1 MRIADHFG
9 RNPKENPLL
18 VTVLA
23 LFGQFRQLFVL
34 NYLYWLARRR
44 GTGEPSD
51 AELMRALKVG
61 NVFAINELR
70 QAMPR
75 WPNNKV
81 FGVLGLLREYDGKS
95 KGTRRRR
102 RVGRRAA
109 ARTAAQNAD
118 DLIFLLNDR
127 LLLHR
132 RPFDTPGR
140 RAARRVYLYQRLRT
154 VDYRPLHTAA
164 HLSRLRDG
172 AGSLFGRPAELP
184 AGRIADE
191 IGALL
196 HANGYPAGGAT
207 VTLRLYADGTY
218 ALTADG
224 VSLYRTYALRSLRP
238 AAAVVPCD
246 GYRPEWPTSARR
258 ETARWAQQEAERSGA
273 RCALLCDR
281 DGIVRRAG
289 DAPLFAV
296 RDDVIYAAPLDDVEW
311 TLVAEAARRAGIR
324 WVERPVGAAQLRLFD
339 ELFSFDCEGVSSI
352 ASFEGTP
359 YLSLTAE
366 RIAAALAA
374 LPER

>member
-1 MRIADHFG
+1 MTDFCSIDG
-9 RNPKENPLL
+9 RLTPL
-18 VTVLA
+18 
-23 LFGQFRQLFVL
+23 
-34 NYLYWLARRR
+34 
-44 GTGEPSD
+44 GE
-51 AELMRALKVG
+51 
-61 NVFAINELR
+61 
-70 QAMPR
+70 
-75 WPNNKV
+75 
-81 FGVLGLLREYDGKS
+81 GL
-95 KGTRRRR
+95 
-102 RVGRRAA
+102 
-109 ARTAAQNAD
+109 
-118 DLIFLLNDR
+118 
-127 LLLHR
+127 
-132 RPFDTPGR
+132 PGG
-140 RAARRVYLYQRLRT
+140 VYLYQRLRT
-154 VDYRPLHTAA
+154 VDYRPLHTA

>member
-1 MRIADHFG
+1 MTDFCSIDG
-9 RNPKENPLL
+9 RLTPL
-18 VTVLA
+18 
-23 LFGQFRQLFVL
+23 
-34 NYLYWLARRR
+34 
-44 GTGEPSD
+44 GE
-51 AELMRALKVG
+51 
-61 NVFAINELR
+61 
-70 QAMPR
+70 
-75 WPNNKV
+75 
-81 FGVLGLLREYDGKS
+81 GL
-95 KGTRRRR
+95 
-102 RVGRRAA
+102 
-109 ARTAAQNAD
+109 
-118 DLIFLLNDR
+118 
-127 LLLHR
+127 
-132 RPFDTPGR
+132 PGG
-140 RAARRVYLYQRLRT
+140 VYLYQRLRT

-281 DGIVRRAG
+281 
-289 DAPLFAV
+289 
-296 RDDVIYAAPLDDVEW
+296 
-311 TLVAEAARRAGIR
+311 EAARRAGIR

-352 ASFEGTP
+352 ASCEGTP

>member
-1 MRIADHFG
+1 MTDFCSIDG
-9 RNPKENPLL
+9 RLTPL
-18 VTVLA
+18 
-23 LFGQFRQLFVL
+23 
-34 NYLYWLARRR
+34 
-44 GTGEPSD
+44 GE
-51 AELMRALKVG
+51 
-61 NVFAINELR
+61 
-70 QAMPR
+70 
-75 WPNNKV
+75 
-81 FGVLGLLREYDGKS
+81 GL
-95 KGTRRRR
+95 
-102 RVGRRAA
+102 
-109 ARTAAQNAD
+109 
-118 DLIFLLNDR
+118 
-127 LLLHR
+127 
-132 RPFDTPGR
+132 PGG
-140 RAARRVYLYQRLRT
+140 VYLYQRLRT

-196 HANGYPAGGAT
+196 RANGYPAGGAT

-281 DGIVRRAG
+281 DGIVRTAD

-296 RDDVIYAAPLDDVEW
+296 RGKTAFVSP
-311 TLVAEAARRAGIR
+311 AEACVERELGLRAVEAAGLELE
-324 WVERPVGAAQLRLFD
+324 ERPVMRDELPRFD
-339 ELFSFDCEGVSSI
+339 ELFYVDHRGVTALAHCDGHPCMAI
-352 ASFEGTP
+352 
-359 YLSLTAE
+359 LAE
-366 RIAAALAA
+366 RVAQSLGG
-374 LPER
+374 LFPKM

>member
-1 MRIADHFG
+1 MTDFCSIDG
-9 RNPKENPLL
+9 RLTPL
-18 VTVLA
+18 
-23 LFGQFRQLFVL
+23 
-34 NYLYWLARRR
+34 
-44 GTGEPSD
+44 GE
-51 AELMRALKVG
+51 
-61 NVFAINELR
+61 
-70 QAMPR
+70 
-75 WPNNKV
+75 
-81 FGVLGLLREYDGKS
+81 GL
-95 KGTRRRR
+95 
-102 RVGRRAA
+102 
-109 ARTAAQNAD
+109 
-118 DLIFLLNDR
+118 
-127 LLLHR
+127 
-132 RPFDTPGR
+132 PGGI
-140 RAARRVYLYQRLRT
+140 YLYQRLRT
-154 VDYRPLHTAA
+154 VDYRPLHTEA

-196 HANGYPAGGAT
+196 RANGYPAGGAT

-324 WVERPVGAAQLRLFD
+324 WVERPSAQR
-339 ELFSFDCEGVSSI
+339 SFGCSTNSSPSTARGSARSPPAKARPI
-352 ASFEGTP
+352 CRSRPNASPRHWRRFPNGR
-359 YLSLTAE
+359 E
-366 RIAAALAA
+366 RFRAAAGRLAGRTGRPA
-374 LPER
+374 FPEK